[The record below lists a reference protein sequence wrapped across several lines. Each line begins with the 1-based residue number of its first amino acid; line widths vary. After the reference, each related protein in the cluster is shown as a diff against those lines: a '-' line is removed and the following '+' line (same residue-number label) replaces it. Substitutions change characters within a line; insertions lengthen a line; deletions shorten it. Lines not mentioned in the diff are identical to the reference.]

1 MKQRR
6 STEDYLK
13 TIYILSREGPVRGAE
28 IATRLHLSRPTVS
41 VSLKALEEEGQIRMH
56 PDHRVSLTEQGE
68 AIAREIYDRP
78 QMFRE
83 LLICLGVDEA
93 AADRDACELEH
104 SVGPES
110 TAAFRAALAR
120 MKE

>member
-56 PDHRVSLTEQGE
+56 PDRRVSLTEQGE
-68 AIAREIYDRP
+68 AIAREIYDRH

>member
-1 MKQRR
+1 MDLR
-6 STEDYLK
+6 SLK
-13 TIYILSREGPVRGAE
+13 YFVVVAQELNITRAAEKLNMSQPPLSNQ
-28 IATRLHLSRPTVS
+28 
-41 VSLKALEEEGQIRMH
+41 LKALEEEGQIRMH

-68 AIAREIYDRP
+68 AIAREIYDRH

-104 SVGPES
+104 SVDPES

>member
-68 AIAREIYDRP
+68 AIARESYDRH

>member
-68 AIAREIYDRP
+68 AIAREIYDRH

-93 AADRDACELEH
+93 AADRDACEL
-104 SVGPES
+104 
-110 TAAFRAALAR
+110 
-120 MKE
+120 